1 MQIICTVY
9 ATLGQLIL
17 LSSDNVDFSPTGQF
31 SGGKRKSGGLQN
43 RLYWFHAGKSK
54 NERAAIYILKLGLRG
69 SRFVFSVFP
78 AAIRFFVFFFLF
90 ILFLGPVLAKF
101 IGHMFR

>member
-78 AAIRFFVFFFLF
+78 PPSVFFLFFFLF